1 MPQQATSQK
10 TVRRYALV
18 QVPARLDLGSFARA
32 SGLHPDLV
40 RRLVALGL
48 IEATRGAA
56 GELRFSP
63 DQLATVARI
72 QRLRASFSLNYAAL
86 DLVLELL
93 DRIEALEAAS
103 RTGTRIRPRRP
114 GG

>member
-1 MPQQATSQK
+1 VMPQQATPQK

-18 QVPARLDLGSFARA
+18 RVPARLDLGSFARA
-32 SGLHPDLV
+32 GGLHPDLV

-48 IEATRGAA
+48 IEATRDAS

-63 DQLATVARI
+63 DQLSRVARI
-72 QRLRASFSLNYAAL
+72 QRLRARFSVNYAAL

-93 DRIEALEAAS
+93 DRIDALEAAS
-103 RTGTRIRPRRP
+103 RTRVPRRP